1 MKGIISFLCV
11 IMVAGAFSQSPEE
24 VVQAQLEAYNNKD
37 IDAFM
42 ETFSDT
48 AMLYSIGDAEPWA
61 SGEGEVRAVYTGLF
75 EQSPD
80 LHSEIVHRSVVGNK
94 VMDHERITGRRG
106 SDEPLEL
113 IMIYEVE
120 DGKIVRAWSV
130 R

>member
-1 MKGIISFLCV
+1 MKYITLIAMLAAYVGSF
-11 IMVAGAFSQSPEE
+11 AQSPEE

-61 SGEGEVRAVYTGLF
+61 SGEGEVRAVYSGLF

-80 LHSEIVHRSVVGNK
+80 LYSEIVHRSVVGNK

-113 IMIYEVE
+113 IMVYEVV